1 MPDEKGLDSRSP
13 RVDWASVS
21 KLVKNLGTLV
31 VLAAIACAIYV
42 AAKVVPLYVDNLDV
56 KEAVEAAFNLA
67 GRNNNDSILRAE
79 IRERTSKMGTHVETD
94 KWGNEQ
100 VVPGLGLTDDQ
111 IVIERSRVT
120 DNVRIE
126 VTYQREVDLSLFNY
140 VHVLELSAI
149 KEGLPPH

>member
-1 MPDEKGLDSRSP
+1 
-13 RVDWASVS
+13 VS
-21 KLVKNLGTLV
+21 KLVNKLGTLA
-31 VLAAIACAIYV
+31 VLAAIASAIYV
-42 AAKVVPLYVDNLDV
+42 AAKVVPVYVDNLDV
-56 KEAVEAAFNLA
+56 KEAVGAAFNLA

-79 IRERTSKMGTHVETD
+79 IRERTSRMGSHVETD
-94 KWGNEQ
+94 KWGADQ

-140 VHVLELSAI
+140 VHVVELSAL
-149 KEGLPPH
+149 KEGIPPN

>member
-1 MPDEKGLDSRSP
+1 
-13 RVDWASVS
+13 VS
-21 KLVKNLGTLV
+21 KLVSKLGTLA
-31 VLAAIACAIYV
+31 VLAAVASAIYV
-42 AAKVVPLYVDNLDV
+42 AVKVVPVYVDNLDV

-79 IRERTSKMGTHVETD
+79 IRERTSRMGSHVESD
-94 KWGNEQ
+94 KWGTDR

-140 VHVLELSAI
+140 VHVIELSAV
-149 KEGLPPH
+149 KEGLPPR

>member
-1 MPDEKGLDSRSP
+1 MHGLI
-13 RVDWASVS
+13 
-21 KLVKNLGTLV
+21 KNLGNLA

-56 KEAVEAAFNLA
+56 QEAVEATFNLA

-79 IRERTSKMGTHVETD
+79 IRDRTSRMGSHVETD
-94 KWGNEQ
+94 SWGNDR
-100 VVPGLGLTDDQ
+100 VVPGLGLTDEQ

-120 DNVRIE
+120 ENVRIE

-140 VHVLELSAI
+140 VHMVELSAV
-149 KEGLPPH
+149 KEGIPPR

>member
-1 MPDEKGLDSRSP
+1 
-13 RVDWASVS
+13 VS
-21 KLVKNLGTLV
+21 KLANKLGTLA
-31 VLAAIACAIYV
+31 VLAAIVGAIYV
-42 AAKVVPLYVDNLDV
+42 AAKVVPIYVDNLDV

-67 GRNNNDSILRAE
+67 GRNNNDGILRGE
-79 IRERTSKMGTHVETD
+79 IRERTSRMGSHVETD

-111 IVIERSRVT
+111 IVIERSRIT

-140 VHVLELSAI
+140 VHVVELSAV
-149 KEGLPPH
+149 KEGIPPN

>member
-1 MPDEKGLDSRSP
+1 
-13 RVDWASVS
+13 VS
-21 KLVKNLGTLV
+21 KLANKLGTLA
-31 VLAAIACAIYV
+31 VLAAIAGAIYV
-42 AAKVVPLYVDNLDV
+42 AAKVVPIYVDNLDV

-67 GRNNNDSILRAE
+67 GRNNNDGILRGE
-79 IRERTSKMGTHVETD
+79 IRERTSRMGSHVETD

-111 IVIERSRVT
+111 IVIERSRIT

-140 VHVLELSAI
+140 VHVVELSAV
-149 KEGLPPH
+149 KEGIPPN

>member
-1 MPDEKGLDSRSP
+1 M
-13 RVDWASVS
+13 S

-31 VLAAIACAIYV
+31 VLAAVASAIYV
-42 AAKVVPLYVDNLDV
+42 AAKVVPVYVDNLDV

-79 IRERTSKMGTHVETD
+79 IRERTSQMGSHVETD
-94 KWGNEQ
+94 SWGNDQ

-111 IVIERSRVT
+111 ILIERSRVT

-126 VTYQREVDLSLFNY
+126 VVYQREVDLSLFNY
-140 VHVLELSAI
+140 VHVLEMRAV
-149 KEGLPPH
+149 KEGLPPR

>member
-1 MPDEKGLDSRSP
+1 M
-13 RVDWASVS
+13 S
-21 KLVKNLGTLV
+21 KLVNKLGTLA
-31 VLAAIACAIYV
+31 VLAALASAIYV

-79 IRERTSKMGTHVETD
+79 IRERTNRMGSHVETD
-94 KWGNEQ
+94 KWGNDQ
-100 VVPGLGLTDDQ
+100 VLPGLGLTDDQ
-111 IVIERSRVT
+111 IVIERSRIT

-140 VHVLELSAI
+140 VHVVELRAV
-149 KEGLPPH
+149 KEGIPPN

>member
-1 MPDEKGLDSRSP
+1 VHGLI
-13 RVDWASVS
+13 
-21 KLVKNLGTLV
+21 KNLGNLA

-56 KEAVEAAFNLA
+56 QEAVEATFNLA

-79 IRERTSKMGTHVETD
+79 IRDRTSRMGSHVETD
-94 KWGNEQ
+94 SWGNDR
-100 VVPGLGLTDDQ
+100 VVPGLGLTDEQ

-120 DNVRIE
+120 ENVRIE

-140 VHVLELSAI
+140 VHMVELSAV
-149 KEGLPPH
+149 KEGIPPR

>member
-1 MPDEKGLDSRSP
+1 M
-13 RVDWASVS
+13 S

-31 VLAAIACAIYV
+31 VLAAVAGAIYV

-67 GRNNNDSILRAE
+67 GRNNNDGILRAE
-79 IRERTSKMGTHVETD
+79 IRERTSRMGSHVETD
-94 KWGNEQ
+94 KWGNDQ

-140 VHVLELSAI
+140 VHVLELSAL
-149 KEGLPPH
+149 KEGIPPN